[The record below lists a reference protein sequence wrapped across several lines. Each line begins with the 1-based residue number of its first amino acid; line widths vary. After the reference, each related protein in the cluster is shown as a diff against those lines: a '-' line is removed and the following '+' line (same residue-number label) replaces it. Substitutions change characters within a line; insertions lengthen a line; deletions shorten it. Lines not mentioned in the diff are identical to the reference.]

1 MKVTTSFG
9 YVEIKNYIPRKADN
23 IYNGILFASMTTQK
37 IMPVAKKTLDK
48 NEDQEKVE
56 EEATNLLNPMQLIEA
71 SQARAYEMIEKIAVV
86 KSDKAEEV
94 VEKSQEWWDE
104 CNKLDVKAIEEA
116 VAVVAKEKDEEVKK

>member
-23 IYNGILFASMTTQK
+23 IYNSILFASMSTKT

-48 NEDQEKVE
+48 EVDQKAVE
-56 EEATNLLNPMQLIEA
+56 EEAGNLLNPMQLIEA

-86 KSDKAEEV
+86 KADNTEEEV
-94 VEKSQEWWDE
+94 QKTTAWWDE

-116 VAVVAKEKDEEVKK
+116 VAEVAKEKDEEVKK